1 MEKRKDKIFFSIPP
15 FPQFPHFSLLFS
27 SVSLCLWQKRFMIR
41 KLLLDIC
48 SLLIAHCFLLVFAFP
63 AFSAASMW
71 QTPGLIDAGTGDAFR
86 TSIAFDPYGNAIAV
100 FEQYTDGVYRIY
112 ANQFLNPPIPPLEK
126 GGEGGFDK
134 GGWQSPVIIDA
145 GPRNAYIARVAFDRM
160 GDAIA
165 IFKQSDGNVYH
176 IYANHFF
183 RNKGWQ
189 KPVAIDSGTGD
200 ADGHQIT
207 FDADGNAVVVF
218 EQKFKGVYRIFANY
232 YKSSVSESVSESK
245 DKNTDTDTYTD
256 TNTGWQGAVAIDKG
270 EGNGYF
276 PYPAFD
282 YQGNIY
288 VIYYKENNP
297 LTPFNKGEL
306 GLEVYVNKYD
316 VGKKIWNDPIRL
328 TNGDTVI
335 KHEDWNKKRS
345 DVNRGIRGIYNPLF
359 LPEIKKRIYAGSY
372 AYNVK
377 RFETPS
383 KIDSRFRDAYTPFLI
398 VSKDG
403 EIMAFFVRWDGEY
416 QRGYVAVYKNSVSD
430 SVSVRKNNP
439 ITHTHTDTFS
449 NWSKPEI
456 IDASGGD
463 VEHIRGAVNSEGE
476 MAVVWTQWVDG
487 NLRIHA
493 RVKNSV
499 SDSVSVRKN
508 NPITHTNTDT
518 FSNWGKAEIID
529 AGKKDA
535 YGPAVIF
542 NGDNE
547 IIAIWCQWEVETV
560 KTYRNDYIK
569 ERGWGKAVRVE
580 MEDETCGGCG
590 LRIAASPDR
599 RLIAIFELKVSVK
612 ERTKIYAIEGR

>member
-1 MEKRKDKIFFSIPP
+1 M
-15 FPQFPHFSLLFS
+15 
-27 SVSLCLWQKRFMIR
+27 
-41 KLLLDIC
+41 
-48 SLLIAHCFLLVFAFP
+48 
-63 AFSAASMW
+63 
-71 QTPGLIDAGTGDAFR
+71 
-86 TSIAFDPYGNAIAV
+86 
-100 FEQYTDGVYRIY
+100 
-112 ANQFLNPPIPPLEK
+112 
-126 GGEGGFDK
+126 
-134 GGWQSPVIIDA
+134 
-145 GPRNAYIARVAFDRM
+145 
-160 GDAIA
+160 
-165 IFKQSDGNVYH
+165 
-176 IYANHFF
+176 
-183 RNKGWQ
+183 
-189 KPVAIDSGTGD
+189 
-200 ADGHQIT
+200 
-207 FDADGNAVVVF
+207 
-218 EQKFKGVYRIFANY
+218 
-232 YKSSVSESVSESK
+232 
-245 DKNTDTDTYTD
+245 
-256 TNTGWQGAVAIDKG
+256 
-270 EGNGYF
+270 
-276 PYPAFD
+276 
-282 YQGNIY
+282 
-288 VIYYKENNP
+288 
-297 LTPFNKGEL
+297 

-508 NPITHTNTDT
+508 NPITHTHTDT